1 MAEETLYTLRQ
12 HSEGLCKDRG
22 SKFLAFAYPVESQA
36 EVDAYLQTL
45 RKQYHDARHHGYA
58 FRLGLYG
65 ETTFAHDDGEPSHSA
80 GDPILGAIRSQQLT
94 NVLVVV
100 VRYFGGTKLGVRGLI
115 EAYRSATEL
124 ALEVAER
131 EEIIPKVVFLLRF
144 PYEQTAEI
152 NRILHP
158 HVIEEV
164 EATYEAAVQQKLA
177 IRKAAFPALKSQLI
191 AANLD
196 WELVSSD

>member
-1 MAEETLYTLRQ
+1 MAEETLYTLRYP
-12 HSEGLCKDRG
+12 SEGLFKDRG
-22 SKFLAFAYPVESQA
+22 SKFLAFAYPIEDQAQVEA
-36 EVDAYLQTL
+36 CLQDL
-45 RKQYHDARHHGYA
+45 RKQYHDARHHCYA

-65 ETTFAHDDGEPSHSA
+65 ETTFANDDGEPSHSA
-80 GDPILGAIRSQQLT
+80 GDPILGAIRSLQLT
-94 NVLVVV
+94 NVVVVV

-124 ALEVAER
+124 ALEPAEK

-144 PYEQTAEI
+144 AYDQTAEI

-158 HVIEEV
+158 HVVEEV
-164 EATYEAAVQQKLA
+164 EAIYEAAVQQKLA
-177 IRKAAFPALKSQLI
+177 IRKEAFPALESQLT